1 MSVAYRTTRPHPARP
16 GKGHLHSR
24 VLDTLRRHSAPQPDR
39 SREHPEMLRL
49 DVVSITAAVAGHES
63 GTTWRGEVALSD
75 LRRYLPPGAPMTRER
90 MNGAIYR
97 FFSGA
102 EQQDIARLEAIGYRL
117 PPLTAGDLVT
127 VQTITFLVTE
137 SAFERVTHNQSFAG
151 FLLGRSPQS

>member
-90 MNGAIYR
+90 MNGRSTASSAAPRSRTSRALRRSATGCPHSPRAIW
-97 FFSGA
+97 
-102 EQQDIARLEAIGYRL
+102 
-117 PPLTAGDLVT
+117 
-127 VQTITFLVTE
+127 
-137 SAFERVTHNQSFAG
+137 
-151 FLLGRSPQS
+151 